1 MQPSKTILVTGAS
14 GFVAAHIIEAFI
26 SAGYDV
32 RGTVRSEATAEK
44 VRRTF
49 PRYGEQLSFAI
60 VPDIVKDGAFDEA
73 VKGVDGI
80 MHTACPGAIET
91 DSNERDIVQPA
102 ISGTINILKSAQ
114 KHGLQVKR
122 IVITSSF
129 ASMIDMSKGT
139 WPGHTYSEKDWNPMT
154 YEQAVSEG
162 TSSVQAYL
170 AAKKVAERAAWDFVR
185 DENTSFDLVTILPPM
200 IYGPNINATHVS
212 QLNITSADIYRFM
225 SPDSKPSDP
234 IPDNGFWSW
243 VDVRDVAQAHLKAYE
258 VPEAGGERFF
268 ICAGNYSYQQIA
280 DILREKVP
288 EVKDRVPIGKPG
300 SGFGGVELYTPDAG
314 KSQRILGLRY
324 RGLEESAVDSA
335 YAFLELEKHSN

>member
-1 MQPSKTILVTGAS
+1 MQPPKTILVTGAS

-26 SAGYDV
+26 SAGYHV

-49 PRYGEQLSFAI
+49 PRYDQQLSFAI
-60 VPDIVKDGAFDEA
+60 VPDIAKGDAFDEA

-91 DSNERDIVQPA
+91 ENNERDIVQPA
-102 ISGTINILKSAQ
+102 INGTINILNSAQ
-114 KHGLQVKR
+114 KHAHQVKR

-139 WPGHTYSEKDWNPMT
+139 WPGHIYSEKDWNPMT
-154 YEQAVSEG
+154 YGQAVSEG
-162 TSSVQAYL
+162 TSSVEAYL

-185 DENTSFDLVTILPPM
+185 DETTSFDLVTILPPM

-212 QLNITSADIYRFM
+212 QLNITSADVYRLM

-243 VDVRDVAQAHLKAYE
+243 VDVRDVAQAHLRAYE

-288 EVKDRVPIGKPG
+288 AVKDRVPVGKPG
-300 SGFGGVELYTPDAG
+300 SGFGGVELYKPDAG

-324 RGLEESAVDSA
+324 RGLEESIIDSA
-335 YAFLELEKHSN
+335 CSFLALEKQSS